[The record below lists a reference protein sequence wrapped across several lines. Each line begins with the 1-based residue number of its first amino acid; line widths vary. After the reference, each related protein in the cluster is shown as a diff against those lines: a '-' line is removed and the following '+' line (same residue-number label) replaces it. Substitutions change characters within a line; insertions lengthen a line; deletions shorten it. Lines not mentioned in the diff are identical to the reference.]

1 MNFAV
6 FKPLDFIGENPEAP
20 PVADKAR
27 DLSEQIQ
34 SDATRSKRAARQ
46 YLRGENTG
54 TPFFKTAPNFDF
66 YFFGG
71 YFLVCAIIIAQIA
84 EQRFLLSRKAAP
96 VFSDAAPIPGSSGF
110 DIHAA
115 LFSKPQDLLLFPFEL
130 RKIELRFI
138 VYVDP
143 VLDRQNCVEE
153 VAVENGAVLRNLLR
167 RLRGNQTFIPQTV
180 NVFFY

>member
-1 MNFAV
+1 MVNFAV
-6 FKPLDFIGENPEAP
+6 CKPLDFIGF
-20 PVADKAR
+20 
-27 DLSEQIQ
+27 
-34 SDATRSKRAARQ
+34 
-46 YLRGENTG
+46 TG

-71 YFLVCAIIIAQIA
+71 YFLACATIIAQIA
-84 EQRFLLSRKAAP
+84 EQRFLLPREAAP

-138 VYVDP
+138 VHVDP

-167 RLRGNQTFIPQTV
+167 RLRGNQTFIPQSV
-180 NVFFY
+180 HILFHRVFRFTDGVPDGGKTRITLIGFPVLAV